1 MATAEDLFNQDT
13 EACRN
18 KRFVDAAESWNWAA
32 DVGHSLSGALLA
44 QMLIDGK
51 PDVPA
56 DRARAFRLASSGAA
70 HGCQHSKGVLS
81 CCYSCGY
88 GVASD
93 ERKAFELATE
103 SATGGSSI
111 GQYQLSRCYARGI
124 GVEPDQ
130 WDELRY
136 LRLAAEQGYALAQH
150 ILAMIYEWGSN
161 LVQRNTARAVELYRL
176 AAEQGDESAQWH
188 LDYMSTN
195 QSRVSG

>member
-81 CCYSCGY
+81 CCYFGGY

-93 ERKAFELATE
+93 ERKAYELATE

-111 GQYQLSRCYARGI
+111 GRTSFRGAMLKGSELRGI
-124 GVEPDQ
+124 SSMNSGTCGLLRSRVMR
-130 WDELRY
+130 ELRTSW
-136 LRLAAEQGYALAQH
+136 R
-150 ILAMIYEWGSN
+150 
-161 LVQRNTARAVELYRL
+161 
-176 AAEQGDESAQWH
+176 
-188 LDYMSTN
+188 
-195 QSRVSG
+195 